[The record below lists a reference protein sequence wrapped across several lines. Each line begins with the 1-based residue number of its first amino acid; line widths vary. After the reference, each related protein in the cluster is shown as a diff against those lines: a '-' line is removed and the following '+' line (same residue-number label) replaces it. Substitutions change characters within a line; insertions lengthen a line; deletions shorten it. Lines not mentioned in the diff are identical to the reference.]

1 MISINF
7 ADAIEI
13 LKPLTFFVIGMVIY
27 SIFIFKFYRF
37 IAKRD
42 IVSINLEKYKDAKN
56 SFFKKLFYNILYVI
70 KYLFFTPIII
80 FFSFVVL
87 TIILSFLAEGLTIE
101 TILLTAIA
109 LIGAIRI
116 TAYHDED
123 LSRDLAK
130 MLPFTLLGI
139 FLVNVSY
146 FSMPTV
152 IELLKDIPSKLSLLV
167 YYFLFIVI
175 IEFVAR
181 MIFSITIK
189 IFPKKEKTE

>member
-42 IVSINLEKYKDAKN
+42 IVSISLEKYKDAKN

-167 YYFLFIVI
+167 YYFVFIVI

>member
-1 MISINF
+1 
-7 ADAIEI
+7 
-13 LKPLTFFVIGMVIY
+13 MVIY

-42 IVSINLEKYKDAKN
+42 IVSISLEKYKDAKN

-167 YYFLFIVI
+167 YYFVFIVI

>member
-42 IVSINLEKYKDAKN
+42 IVSISLEKYKDAKN

>member
-13 LKPLTFFVIGMVIY
+13 LKPLAFFVIGMVIY

-42 IVSINLEKYKDAKN
+42 IVSISLEKYKDAKN